1 MAKIRYNKC
10 DICDEMLNTDPRF
23 FGYRNG
29 VKFVGLFQSL
39 DICTNCMKKIKYLVN
54 DIKIEQKCIDDIFNK
69 KIDNY
74 NYDIDEKSSY
84 LQGVTDTL
92 EILSHKRLKR
102 V

>member
-1 MAKIRYNKC
+1 MAKIRYNEC
-10 DICDEMLNTDPRF
+10 DICNKMLTTDPRF

-29 VKFVGLFQSL
+29 VRMISLFNSL
-39 DICTNCMKKIKYLVN
+39 DICSDCMKKIKWLVN
-54 DIKIEQKCIDDIFNK
+54 DIKVEQKCIDDIFNK

-74 NYDIDEKSSY
+74 DYNIDDKSAY

-92 EILSHKRLKR
+92 EILSHKRLKK